1 MTCAQYAGARV
12 LEACDEVAG
21 PDWERHLESC
31 ESCSAVVDDFREVR
45 RLYAETRPVRLNTR
59 AKRAVLSMIR
69 RERNR
74 GRLRSAIA
82 SVAGVAAAVLLLLGV
97 GRTPTVAAAAEP
109 PPAGSMIDNG
119 IVEVRARV
127 ADLESG
133 DRAFIDAA
141 LDDLKERIGVLS
153 WDAENM

>member
-1 MTCAQYAGARV
+1 MTCARFAEVRI
-12 LEACDEVAG
+12 LEAYDEVAG
-21 PDWERHLESC
+21 PEWQGHLESC
-31 ESCSAVVDDFREVR
+31 ETCSTDIDDFREVR
-45 RLYAETRPVRLNTR
+45 RLYAQACPGRLNAR
-59 AKRAVLSMIR
+59 AKRGVLSRIR

-82 SVAGVAAAVLLLLGV
+82 TLAGVAAAVLLLAGV

-109 PPAGSMIDNG
+109 APAGSVIDNG
-119 IVEVRARV
+119 LVEIRARV

-133 DRAFIDAA
+133 DRAFIDAS
-141 LDDLKERIGVLS
+141 LDDLKSRIGLLS